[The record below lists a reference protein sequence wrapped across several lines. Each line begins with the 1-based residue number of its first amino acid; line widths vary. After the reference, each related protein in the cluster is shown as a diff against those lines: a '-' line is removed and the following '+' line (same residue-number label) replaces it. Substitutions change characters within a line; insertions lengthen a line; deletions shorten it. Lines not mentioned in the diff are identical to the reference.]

1 LTGKEIKG
9 VHHILL
15 TTMQSSRYIN
25 DMNTQDK
32 IGILLLNLGG
42 PGRLEDVRPF
52 LINLFSDRQIIRLGP
67 AFLQTTIARFIA
79 HRRAP
84 KSMAN
89 YQRIGG
95 GSPIR
100 EKTEEQARALEQ
112 ALHDDGNF
120 MVRPCMRYWHPFAEE
135 ALGEMAEAQV
145 KAIIALPLY
154 PHYSIATTGS
164 SLRDLHQTKKN
175 LGLGIPIIEI
185 HSWPVEPQYI
195 DCLAARIEEGMT
207 RFHGDPVQLVYSAH
221 SLPVQ
226 FIKEGDPYVSDLE
239 QSIRAIEQLTG
250 IKGRLCY
257 QSRSGPVKWLGPA
270 LPEIIEECAAQGC
283 KNMLVVPLSFV
294 SDHVET
300 LFEIDIQ
307 YREVAENLG
316 MRFESTRGLNADPLF
331 IAALRNL
338 VRSRL
343 PEKSENTTAGVPENC
358 AS

>member
-1 LTGKEIKG
+1 M
-9 VHHILL
+9 HHILL
-15 TTMQSSRYIN
+15 TTEQSSRYIN

-67 AFLQTTIARFIA
+67 AFLQKTIAKFIA

-100 EKTEEQARALEQ
+100 IKTEEQARALEE
-112 ALHDDGNF
+112 ALHDEGDF

-135 ALGEMAEAQV
+135 ALREMAAAQV
-145 KAIIALPLY
+145 KAIVALPLY
-154 PHYSIATTGS
+154 PHYSIATSGS
-164 SLRDLHQTKKN
+164 SLQDLHRIKKH
-175 LGLGIPIIEI
+175 LGLDIPIVAI

-195 DCLAARIEEGMT
+195 ACLAARIEEGMN
-207 RFHGDPVQLVYSAH
+207 RFHGEPVQLVYSAH

-226 FIKEGDPYVSDLE
+226 FIKEGDTYVNHLE
-239 QSIRAIEQLTG
+239 QSIQAIEQMTG
-250 IKGRLCY
+250 IQGRLCY

-270 LPEIIEECAAQGC
+270 LPEIIEECAGQGC

-307 YREVAENLG
+307 YREMAETLG
-316 MRFESTRGLNADPLF
+316 IHFESTRSLNDDPLF
-331 IAALRNL
+331 IGALRNL
-338 VRSRL
+338 VRNSL
-343 PEKSENTTAGVPENC
+343 AANSETIAGRRTENY

>member
-1 LTGKEIKG
+1 
-9 VHHILL
+9 
-15 TTMQSSRYIN
+15 
-25 DMNTQDK
+25 MNTQDK

-67 AFLQTTIARFIA
+67 AFLQKTIARFIA

-89 YQRIGG
+89 YRRIGG

-120 MVRPCMRYWHPFAEE
+120 MVRPCMRYWHPFAAE
-135 ALGEMAEAQV
+135 ALQEMAAAHV

-164 SLRDLHQTKKN
+164 SLRDLHQIQKQ
-175 LGLGIPIIEI
+175 LGLDIPIVEI
-185 HSWPVEPQYI
+185 HSWPIEPQFI
-195 DCLAARIEEGMT
+195 ACLKARIEEGMH
-207 RFHGDPVQLVYSAH
+207 RFHGEPVQLIYSAH

-226 FIKEGDPYVSDLE
+226 FIEEGDPYVSDLA
-239 QSIRAIEQLTG
+239 QSIQAIEQLTG
-250 IKGRLCY
+250 IQGRLCY
-257 QSRSGPVKWLGPA
+257 QSRSGPVEWLGPA
-270 LPEIIEECAAQGC
+270 LPEVIEECAAQGC

-307 YREVAENLG
+307 YRQMAENLG
-316 MRFESTRGLNADPLF
+316 MRFESTRGLNSDPLF

-338 VRSRL
+338 VR
-343 PEKSENTTAGVPENC
+343 NHHV
-358 AS
+358 

>member
-1 LTGKEIKG
+1 ML
-9 VHHILL
+9 HILL
-15 TTMQSSRYIN
+15 TAMQSIRYIN
-25 DMNTQDK
+25 DMNTHNK

-67 AFLQTTIARFIA
+67 AFLQKTIARFIA

-84 KSMAN
+84 NSMAN

-100 EKTEEQARALEQ
+100 EKTEEQARALEL
-112 ALHDDGNF
+112 ALHDDGDF

-135 ALGEMAEAQV
+135 ALREMAEAQV

-164 SLRDLHQTKKN
+164 SLQNLEQTIKLLDLD
-175 LGLGIPIIEI
+175 IPILEI
-185 HSWPVEPQYI
+185 HSWPVEPHYI
-195 DCLAARIEEGMT
+195 DCLATRIEEGIN
-207 RFHGDPVQLVYSAH
+207 RFHGEPVQLVYSAH

-226 FIKEGDPYVSDLE
+226 FIEEGDPYVSDLE
-239 QSIRAIEQLTG
+239 QTIRAIEQLTG
-250 IKGRLCY
+250 IQGRLCY

-270 LPEIIEECAAQGC
+270 LPEIIEECATQGC

-307 YREVAENLG
+307 YREMAENFG
-316 MRFESTRGLNADPLF
+316 MHFESTRGLNADPLF
-331 IAALRNL
+331 IAALCNL

-343 PEKSENTTAGVPENC
+343 HRESEKTTAVRGPGNC

>member
-1 LTGKEIKG
+1 MS
-9 VHHILL
+9 HILL
-15 TTMQSSRYIN
+15 TTLQSSRYIN
-25 DMNTQDK
+25 DMNTHGK

-67 AFLQTTIARFIA
+67 AFLQKTIARFIA

-112 ALHDDGNF
+112 ALHDDGDF

-135 ALGEMAEAQV
+135 ALRKMAAAQV
-145 KAIIALPLY
+145 QAIIALPLY

-164 SLRDLHQTKKN
+164 SLQDLQRIKKH
-175 LGLGIPIIEI
+175 LGLNIPILEI

-195 DCLAARIEEGMT
+195 TCLAARIEEGLN
-207 RFHGDPVQLVYSAH
+207 RFHSGPVQLVYSAH

-226 FIKEGDPYVSDLE
+226 FIQEGDPYVSDLE
-239 QSIRAIEQLTG
+239 QSIQAIEQLTG
-250 IKGRLCY
+250 LQGRLCY
-257 QSRSGPVKWLGPA
+257 QSRSGPVEWLGPA
-270 LPEIIEECAAQGC
+270 LPEVIEECAGQGC
-283 KNMLVVPLSFV
+283 KNMLVMPLSFV

-307 YREVAENLG
+307 YREMAENLG
-316 MRFESTRGLNADPLF
+316 MRFESTRALNSDPRF

-338 VRSRL
+338 VRSNL
-343 PEKSENTTAGVPENC
+343 PT
-358 AS
+358 

>member
-1 LTGKEIKG
+1 
-9 VHHILL
+9 
-15 TTMQSSRYIN
+15 
-25 DMNTQDK
+25 MNTQDK

-67 AFLQTTIARFIA
+67 AFLQKTIARFIA

-84 KSMAN
+84 KSIAN
-89 YQRIGG
+89 YRRIGG

-120 MVRPCMRYWHPFAEE
+120 MVRPCMRYWHPFAAEV
-135 ALGEMAEAQV
+135 LQEMAAAQV
-145 KAIIALPLY
+145 KKIIALPLY

-164 SLRDLHQTKKN
+164 SLRDLHQIKKQ
-175 LGLGIPIIEI
+175 LGLDIPIVEI
-185 HSWPVEPQYI
+185 HSWPFEPQFI
-195 DCLAARIEEGMT
+195 ACLKARIEEGMH
-207 RFHGDPVQLVYSAH
+207 RFHGEPVQLIYSAH

-226 FIKEGDPYVSDLE
+226 FIKEGDPYVSDLA

-250 IKGRLCY
+250 IQGRLCY
-257 QSRSGPVKWLGPA
+257 QSRSGPVEWLGPA
-270 LPEIIEECAAQGC
+270 LPEVIEKCAAQGC
-283 KNMLVVPLSFV
+283 KNMLIVPLSFV

-307 YREVAENLG
+307 YRQMAENLG
-316 MRFESTRGLNADPLF
+316 IRFESTKGLNSDPLF

-338 VRSRL
+338 VRNHRH
-343 PEKSENTTAGVPENC
+343 V
-358 AS
+358 

>member
-1 LTGKEIKG
+1 
-9 VHHILL
+9 
-15 TTMQSSRYIN
+15 
-25 DMNTQDK
+25 MNTQDK

-42 PGRLEDVRPF
+42 PGRIEDVRPF
-52 LINLFSDRQIIRLGP
+52 LINLFSDREIIRLGP
-67 AFLQTTIARFIA
+67 SFLQKTIARFIA

-112 ALHDDGNF
+112 ALQADGDF
-120 MVRPCMRYWHPFAEE
+120 VVRPCMRYWHPFAAE
-135 ALGEMAEAQV
+135 ALQEMAAAQV
-145 KAIIALPLY
+145 KKIIALPLY

-164 SLRDLHQTKKN
+164 SLQDLHRIKKQ
-175 LGLGIPIIEI
+175 LGLDIPIVAI
-185 HSWPVEPQYI
+185 HSWPVEPQFVA
-195 DCLAARIEEGMT
+195 CLKARIEEGMH
-207 RFHGDPVQLVYSAH
+207 RFHGEPVQLIYSAH

-226 FIKEGDPYVSDLE
+226 FIKEGDPYVSDLA
-239 QSIRAIEQLTG
+239 QSIRALEQLTG
-250 IKGRLCY
+250 IQGRLCY
-257 QSRSGPVKWLGPA
+257 QSRSGPVEWLGPA
-270 LPEIIEECAAQGC
+270 LPEVIEECATQGC

-307 YREVAENLG
+307 YRQMAENLG
-316 MRFESTRGLNADPLF
+316 MHFESTRGLNADPLF

-338 VRSRL
+338 VRNHRHL
-343 PEKSENTTAGVPENC
+343 
-358 AS
+358 

>member
-1 LTGKEIKG
+1 
-9 VHHILL
+9 
-15 TTMQSSRYIN
+15 
-25 DMNTQDK
+25 MNTQDK

-42 PGRLEDVRPF
+42 PGRIEDVEPF

-67 AFLQTTIARFIA
+67 AFLQKTIARFIA

-100 EKTEEQARALEQ
+100 IKTEEQARALEE
-112 ALHDDGNF
+112 ALHDDGDF

-135 ALGEMAEAQV
+135 ALREMAAAQV
-145 KAIIALPLY
+145 KTIVALPLY

-164 SLRDLHQTKKN
+164 SLQDLHRIKKH
-175 LGLGIPIIEI
+175 LGVDIPIVAI

-195 DCLAARIEEGMT
+195 DCLTKRIEEGMN
-207 RFHGDPVQLVYSAH
+207 RFHSEPVQLVYSAH

-226 FIKEGDPYVSDLE
+226 FIKEGDPYVNHLE
-239 QSIRAIEQLTG
+239 QSIRAIEQMTG
-250 IKGRLCY
+250 IQGRLCY

-270 LPEIIEECAAQGC
+270 LPEIIEECAGQGC

-307 YREVAENLG
+307 YREMAENIG
-316 MRFESTRGLNADPLF
+316 IHFESTRGLNSDPLF
-331 IAALRNL
+331 IEALCNL
-338 VRSRL
+338 VRNSL
-343 PEKSENTTAGVPENC
+343 A
-358 AS
+358 A